1 MRTIKWGILG
11 AANFAREQMGPAIH
25 AAKGAELYALATSST
40 DKAEGFAAFCPGLK
54 VHDSYEALLADPEV
68 EAVYIPLPNHLHVVW
83 TLKAIAAGKHVL
95 CEKPIA
101 LHAREIEQIILARDA
116 SGLLV
121 AEAYMIV
128 HHPQWL
134 KAREWVRSGEIGALR
149 HVDAAF
155 SFDIA
160 EAKDNIRNRPE
171 TGGGSLRDIG
181 VYTFGSIRFV
191 SGAEPIDV
199 QARMIRENNIDTWAQ
214 VTGVMETAGTNG
226 SKSRFTYS
234 SMTGMRLPNRQEVT
248 FQGEKGMIRLASAP
262 FNANV
267 HDIAEIEL
275 HKPAM
280 AVRTERFPTANHY
293 VLQVEAF
300 GHSLRDGSPY
310 PCPLEFV
317 RGTQAMMDRAY
328 GVASE
333 IRL

>member
-1 MRTIKWGILG
+1 MRTIRWGILG
-11 AANFAREQMGPAIH
+11 AANFALEHMGPAIH
-25 AAKGAELYALATSST
+25 AARGAELYALATSSP
-40 DKAEGFAAFCPGLK
+40 DKAAGFADFCPGLK
-54 VHDSYEALLADPEV
+54 VHDSYEALLADPNV

-116 SGLLV
+116 SKLLV

-128 HHPQWL
+128 HHPQWQR
-134 KAREWVRSGEIGALR
+134 AREWVQSGEIGALR

-155 SFDIA
+155 SFDIT
-160 EAKDNIRNRPE
+160 EARDNIRNRPE

-181 VYTFGSIRFV
+181 VYTFGSIRYV
-191 SGAEPIDV
+191 SGAEPVDV
-199 QARMIRENNIDTWAQ
+199 QARMIRENNIDSWAQ
-214 VTGVMETAGTNG
+214 VTGVMETAGTKG

-234 SMTGMRLPNRQEVT
+234 SITGMRLPNRQEVT
-248 FQGEKGMIRLASAP
+248 FQGEKGIIRLASAP

-267 HDIAEIEL
+267 FDITEIEL

-280 AVRTERFPTANHY
+280 TVRTERFPTANHY

-300 GHSLRDGSPY
+300 GRSLRDGTAY

-333 IRL
+333 VRL